1 VILLTGATGLVGG
14 ELLPLLLS
22 EGQDVRVLVRDPRRL
37 GANRVNVQIAL
48 GDLADPF
55 SMRHALRGV
64 DTVVHLAATI
74 RDQPAGTI
82 EELNGLATC
91 RLLRAAER
99 VGVER
104 FVFFS
109 AINATEFQR
118 TRFFQAK
125 ALAERAVLGASL
137 EGTVM
142 APSIVYGLGDPW
154 IALLERLSILP
165 AMPISGSGDAL
176 YEPIWARDV
185 ARCVAGALNGRAAN
199 GGDPDRDGDEGG
211 HRYELAGPQVLSYDG
226 IVEQVLDVLGRSRP
240 LVHLPLPAVRVG
252 LRALEL
258 LEGPGA
264 FATWD
269 EVELMEVPMTSARG
283 TEDARALGVDPQPIA
298 EVLSGAG
305 RPAARDR
312 S

>member
-1 VILLTGATGLVGG
+1 MILLTGATGLVGG
-14 ELLPLLLS
+14 ELLPLLLA
-22 EGQDVRVLVRDPRRL
+22 EGHDVRVLVRDPRRL
-37 GANRVNVQIAL
+37 GANRVNVQISL

-64 DTVVHLAATI
+64 DTVIHLAATI
-74 RDQPAGTI
+74 RDQPAGSI
-82 EELNGLATC
+82 EELNGLASC

-109 AINATEFQR
+109 AMNANEFQR

-125 ALAERAVLGASL
+125 ALAERAVLRAEL
-137 EGTVM
+137 EGIVM

-154 IALLERLSILP
+154 ITLLERLSLLP
-165 AMPISGSGDAL
+165 VMPISGSGAAL

-185 ARCVAGALNGRAAN
+185 ARCVAGALNGRARN
-199 GGDPDRDGDEGG
+199 GGEPAGDGPGR
-211 HRYELAGPQVLSYDG
+211 RYELAGPQLLSYDD
-226 IVEQVLDVLGRSRP
+226 IVEEVLGALDRRRP
-240 LVHLPLPAVRVG
+240 LVHVPLPAVRAG
-252 LRALEL
+252 LRTLEL
-258 LEGPGA
+258 LEGPDA

-283 TEDARALGVDPQPIA
+283 TGDARALGVDPQPIG
-298 EVLSGAG
+298 EVLSGGG
-305 RPAARDR
+305 RPAPAQP
-312 S
+312 